1 MVSSTRL
8 SYCTAA
14 LIFLAVPAAY
24 KADGRR
30 VMQQI
35 KLEAPNLS
43 QEVTDKRY
51 AWYHSICLR
60 TCTHLHC
67 PSGTDATHVEPSV
80 ITFMNRFGKMLRRYG
95 CLKARALHDVQLRG
109 DLDPPEKSA
118 SIKRLSGIS
127 FRPGSFLNM
136 RSSTSSTRSVDGE
149 NVLSGVGVNPPETL
163 TLDGRAGG
171 GGGSIQMGGQQWSR
185 RLSAMCQQL
194 VEEVGEYELVQ
205 RWATEGE
212 DTPAVWLCNSYCAAT
227 DQSAVVP
234 SRHED
239 DEITLKE
246 FMRMTGFEDDTFTGK
261 KTRQDWVRVIADFV
275 RALNSDQ
282 SKASSRHADEL

>member
-14 LIFLAVPAAY
+14 LIFLVVSAAS
-24 KADGRR
+24 KEDGRR

-43 QEVTDKRY
+43 QEDMYSPTLPQQYRCDACRAISHHIDK
-51 AWYHSICLR
+51 SLR
-60 TCTHLHC
+60 K
-67 PSGTDATHVEPSV
+67 DAKK
-80 ITFMNRFGKMLRRYG
+80 IR
-95 CLKARALHDVQLRG
+95 ARQLPEYEII
-109 DLDPPEKSA
+109 DKFDAVCEEKSFDGY
-118 SIKRLSGIS
+118 GI
-127 FRPGSFLNM
+127 RRGVN
-136 RSSTSSTRSVDGE
+136 GE

-163 TLDGRAGG
+163 TLDSRAG

-185 RLSAMCQQL
+185 RLSAMCRQL

-205 RWATEGE
+205 KWAEKGE

-227 DQSAVVP
+227 DNSTRPGEAVVP

-239 DEITLKE
+239 DEMTLKE
-246 FMRMTGFEDDTFTGK
+246 FMRRTGFKDDTFTGK
-261 KTRQDWVRVIADFV
+261 RTRLDWVRVIADFA